1 MSLFVFVT
9 KSVHVFPAICEGNS
23 LHIIARKKV
32 CLVKDIRLFK
42 NACLISVKSFIAID
56 ILQLQLMTFWWV
68 FFEHSLDQQQWDY
81 ATVGWQGVHGCV
93 VPING
98 VIELYNYLG
107 F

>member
-1 MSLFVFVT
+1 MFVT
-9 KSVHVFPAICEGNS
+9 KSVHVFPAICEENS
-23 LHIIARKKV
+23 LHIIARMKV

-56 ILQLQLMTFWWV
+56 ILQLQLMTFWWG
-68 FFEHSLDQQQWDY
+68 FFRALARSVAMRLCNSWM
-81 ATVGWQGVHGCV
+81 TGCSWLCC

>member
-42 NACLISVKSFIAID
+42 KCVFDFCQIFYCNRYIAVTVND
-56 ILQLQLMTFWWV
+56 ILVGF

-93 VPING
+93 V
-98 VIELYNYLG
+98 
-107 F
+107 FQ

>member
-1 MSLFVFVT
+1 MGF
-9 KSVHVFPAICEGNS
+9 
-23 LHIIARKKV
+23 
-32 CLVKDIRLFK
+32 
-42 NACLISVKSFIAID
+42 
-56 ILQLQLMTFWWV
+56 